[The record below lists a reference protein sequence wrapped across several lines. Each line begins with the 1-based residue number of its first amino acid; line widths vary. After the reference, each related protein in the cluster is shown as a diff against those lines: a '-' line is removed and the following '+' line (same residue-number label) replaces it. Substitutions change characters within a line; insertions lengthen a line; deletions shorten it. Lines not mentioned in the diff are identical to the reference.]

1 MSPSLHLTHSR
12 CPWSG
17 QTQNS
22 EVHLQ
27 SSSPILKV
35 GRGGG
40 GRRHL
45 TQSVGHLPFTCLLLI
60 GTALLANRCP
70 LLSLSSWP
78 LLTPLCCHSAGCS
91 SCCCSLH
98 LPLAYDGFDSG
109 SNLVI
114 SALIAF
120 SSWPKAQSSHKKI
133 PASTGVHLYTKESPY
148 GAFL

>member
-1 MSPSLHLTHSR
+1 MVRADPEFRGASPEFISH
-12 CPWSG
+12 PEG
-17 QTQNS
+17 G
-22 EVHLQ
+22 
-27 SSSPILKV
+27 K
-35 GRGGG
+35 GGG

-45 TQSVGHLPFTCLLLI
+45 TQSVGHLPFTCLLLM

-78 LLTPLCCHSAGCS
+78 LLTPLCCHSADYS

-114 SALIAF
+114 SALSAF
-120 SSWPKAQSSHKKI
+120 SSWPKAQSSHKKCQHPLEYI
-133 PASTGVHLYTKESPY
+133 YILKRVLMEPLFSSTLKM
-148 GAFL
+148 